1 MNTKEKNKMNQTEE
15 RKNMCKKIKQKDLTK
30 EIQNLKEGQMLEITF
45 YTEDTEVK
53 KDETSEI

>member
-1 MNTKEKNKMNQTEE
+1 MNTKDV
-15 RKNMCKKIKQKDLTK
+15 CKTIKQVELIR
-30 EIQNLKEGQMLEITF
+30 EIENLKEGQMLEITF